1 MSTPTLLKSFLL
13 SFLCAVACASL
24 AGEPAKVLKVWLDGI
39 AGPKPEGNFP
49 KEEVLPPVPKGKPVV
64 RLANVS
70 SPELLVFPAP
80 KDKATGTAVV
90 ILPGGGF
97 SKLAMDLEGTEVAE
111 HFNTLGVT
119 AFVLKYRTLPE
130 KQENPALGPAMDA
143 QRSVSLVRSRAAEFG
158 VRADRIGML
167 GISAG
172 GQSALIAT
180 SNHARRLY
188 EPKADADKA
197 SCRPDFLALVYPWK
211 IQDAKDATKEG
222 GGQRDAFLPAQ
233 GREGAVRDA
242 YLPEGRPRLR
252 PAPRRRAV
260 PDGLAEALRGVAE
273 GERVVSPRSEG
284 RATRVP
290 NQPGH
295 GASSGT
301 GGWSRHSGK
310 FSRSETLAWS
320 LSAATRAVRNSAW
333 CSPSLGFKNSMK

>member
-1 MSTPTLLKSFLL
+1 MKNAAKFIALATSIFTISITTF
-13 SFLCAVACASL
+13 
-24 AGEPAKVLKVWLDGI
+24 AGEPAKVLKVWPDGI
-39 AGPKPEGNFP
+39 AGPKPEGKVP
-49 KEEVLPPVPKGKPVV
+49 AEEILPAVPKGKSVL

-97 SKLAMDLEGTEVAE
+97 AKLAMDLEGTEVAE

-119 AFVLKYRTLPE
+119 AFVLKYRTLPD
-130 KQENPALGPAMDA
+130 KTDIPALGPAMDA
-143 QRSVSLVRSRAAEFG
+143 QRSVSLVRRHAAEFG

-211 IQDAKDATKEG
+211 IQDAKDATKLRDDIRVDATMPPVFIGHAADDPGAKVEG
-222 GGQRDAFLPAQ
+222 SVMLFSQLKAAKVPCEMHIYQKGGHGF
-233 GREGAVRDA
+233 G
-242 YLPEGRPRLR
+242 LR
-252 PAPRRRAV
+252 PADVPCPTDWPRRF
-260 PDGLAEALRGVAE
+260 AEWLKA
-273 GERVVSPRSEG
+273 
-284 RATRVP
+284 
-290 NQPGH
+290 N
-295 GASSGT
+295 
-301 GGWSRHSGK
+301 GW
-310 FSRSETLAWS
+310 
-320 LSAATRAVRNSAW
+320 
-333 CSPSLGFKNSMK
+333 

>member
-1 MSTPTLLKSFLL
+1 M
-13 SFLCAVACASL
+13 AGVSL
-24 AGEPAKVLKVWLDGI
+24 AGEPAKVLKVWPDGI
-39 AGPKPEGNFP
+39 AGPKPEGNVP
-49 KEEVLPPVPKGKPVV
+49 AEEVLPPVPKAKSVL

-97 SKLAMDLEGTEVAE
+97 AKLAMDLEGTEVAE

-143 QRSVSLVRSRAAEFG
+143 QRSISIVRSRAAEFG

-172 GQSALIAT
+172 GQTALIAT

-188 EPKADADKA
+188 EPKVDADKA

-211 IQDAKDATKEG
+211 IQDAKDATKLREDIRVDATMPPVFIGHAADDPGAKVEG
-222 GGQRDAFLPAQ
+222 SVMLFSQLKAAKVPCEMHIYQKGGHGF
-233 GREGAVRDA
+233 G
-242 YLPEGRPRLR
+242 LR
-252 PAPRRRAV
+252 PADAPCPTDWPKRF
-260 PDGLAEALRGVAE
+260 AEWLKL
-273 GERVVSPRSEG
+273 
-284 RATRVP
+284 
-290 NQPGH
+290 N
-295 GASSGT
+295 
-301 GGWSRHSGK
+301 GW
-310 FSRSETLAWS
+310 
-320 LSAATRAVRNSAW
+320 
-333 CSPSLGFKNSMK
+333 